1 MKLRWDPCAIQ
12 DLREIG
18 QYIAAHGSR
27 AAANRVR
34 RHLKTRADRLR
45 TNPRLGVASIN
56 PNIRI
61 LNPIRYPYRI
71 YYTVQGGDVVI
82 LHIRHTSRQAP
93 DDLTP

>member
-1 MKLRWDPCAIQ
+1 MTLRWDPRAIQ

-18 QYIAAHGSR
+18 RYIAAHGSR

-34 RHLKTRADRLR
+34 RHLQARVDRLR
-45 TNPRLGVASIN
+45 TKPRLGAASIN
-56 PNIRI
+56 PDIRV

-82 LHIRHTSRQAP
+82 LHIRHTSRQSP
-93 DDLTP
+93 GDLTP